1 MTRLSRSALA
11 ADLLERVF
19 APPPVATLTPRR
31 VGAEVELLAL
41 DALTGRPA
49 LLDDGGDGRPAV
61 LPLLRRYGPR
71 PGWVEQRTAK
81 GAPCFAVRGGGTVSF
96 EPGGQVE
103 YASPPVRSLSHLIN
117 RLRAV
122 VVPLRAA
129 AAGEGI
135 SLLAVGIDPLN
146 PVERAPLQLSCERY
160 RRMADHFARI
170 GPSGARMM
178 RQTAA
183 LQMSFDFDDE
193 PRLRWRLLNALA
205 PWVTA
210 IFANSPAYAGRESG
224 HRSFRAHCWRTLDP
238 RRTGLPYADRRAV
251 EAYLDFA
258 LGAPAILLPEI
269 GGRCLPFGEWL
280 RRADITR
287 GEWEAHLSTLFPEVR
302 PRGHVELRACDAVSP
317 AWYPAPLA
325 FVAGLLYE
333 PHAAR
338 AALDLLPP
346 PDLGLLERAG
356 RLGLQ
361 DAAIAAIAPDLAEIA
376 LAGCEALGPGFIQP
390 SHLEEARAFFDGY
403 TRRGRSPADD
413 GASAAAAA

>member
-1 MTRLSRSALA
+1 VSRLTRAALA

-19 APPPVATLTPRR
+19 APPPIATLTPRR
-31 VGAEVELLAL
+31 VGAEVEFLAL
-41 DALTGRPA
+41 DALTGRPCP
-49 LLDDGGDGRPAV
+49 LDDAGDGRPAL
-61 LPLLRRYGPR
+61 LPFLQRYGAR
-71 PGWVEQRTAK
+71 QGWVEERTGK
-81 GAPCFAVRGGGTVSF
+81 GAPCFAVRGGGSVSF

-103 YASPPVRSLSHLIN
+103 YASPPVRSVSHLIN

-135 SLLAVGIDPLN
+135 SLLAAGIDPLN

-178 RQTAA
+178 RQTAS
-183 LQMSFDFDDE
+183 LQMSFDLDDE
-193 PRLRWRLLNALA
+193 PRPRWRLLNALA

-210 IFANSPAYAGRESG
+210 IFANSPSYAGRDTG

-238 RRTGLPYADRRAV
+238 RRTGLPYAEHRTV

-258 LGAPAILLPEI
+258 LGAPAILLPEV

-280 RRADITR
+280 RRASPTQA
-287 GEWEAHLSTLFPEVR
+287 EWEAHLSTLFPEVR

-317 AWYPAPLA
+317 GWYPAPLA
-325 FVAGLLYE
+325 FVGGLLYE

-338 AALDLLPP
+338 AALELLPP

-356 RLGLQ
+356 RLGLR
-361 DAAIAAIAPDLAEIA
+361 DPAIAAIAADLADLA
-376 LAGCEALGPGFIQP
+376 LQGCAMLGPGFLQP
-390 SHLEEARAFFDGY
+390 SHLEEARTFFDGY
-403 TRRGRSPADD
+403 TRHGRCPADD
-413 GASAAAAA
+413 PASAAAAA